1 MSIANIGEQRV
12 KTIKTENMLKRFIS
26 RIFNSKDADANAT
39 KEGTVKFFND
49 TRGFGFI
56 KVNDTEEDIFVHA
69 TNLVD
74 RIRENDHVQFNV
86 EQGEK
91 GPSAINVKKL

>member
-1 MSIANIGEQRV
+1 
-12 KTIKTENMLKRFIS
+12 MLKRFIS
-26 RIFNSKDADANAT
+26 RIFNTKGVSET
-39 KEGTVKFFND
+39 KEGTVKFFNE

-74 RIRENDHVQFNV
+74 KIRENDHVQFNV